1 MQTADKLNKALVGD
15 EVYICAEISGI
26 ADGTS
31 VKIKIVEK
39 DDDGNDDDVEIISGT
54 VKGGKIEC
62 KWKVIYTAD
71 EDDSNSQKEKED
83 KGYTL
88 PEYAFTIECNGIV
101 SEESGQLDVTDW
113 IKAVAKFDDSH
124 SELCNKEY
132 IILKTDGTKI
142 LGRTNSIGNIEE
154 YDLGFG
160 SYFIGMKWEK
170 NENE

>member
-1 MQTADKLNKALVGD
+1 MKAQEASDLLKYAKL
-15 EVYICAEISGI
+15 
-26 ADGTS
+26 
-31 VKIKIVEK
+31 
-39 DDDGNDDDVEIISGT
+39 
-54 VKGGKIEC
+54 
-62 KWKVIYTAD
+62 
-71 EDDSNSQKEKED
+71 
-83 KGYTL
+83 
-88 PEYAFTIECNGIV
+88 
-101 SEESGQLDVTDW
+101 SE
-113 IKAVAKFDDSH
+113 KAVAKFDDSH